1 MSRLSNLVS
10 VSVTT
15 VALLMAAPVFAKVP
29 APVLDDAAKA
39 KAAEAAAKTAWAGKV
54 DNFKLCKSMERVA
67 GHYFKTVGKDSKP
80 PAESPACT
88 DPGPFVYGPAPAAP
102 AAGAAPTAAA
112 PSTPAAPA
120 APATAP
126 AAKKS

>member
-10 VSVTT
+10 VSVTA
-15 VALLMAAPVFAKVP
+15 VALLVAAPAYAKVP

-54 DNFKLCKSMERVA
+54 ANFKLCKSMERVA

-80 PAESPACT
+80 PAESPACA
-88 DPGPFVYGPAPAAP
+88 DPGPFVYSPAPAAP
-102 AAGAAPTAAA
+102 VAGAAAA
-112 PSTPAAPA
+112 PVTPAAPA

>member
-102 AAGAAPTAAA
+102 AA
-112 PSTPAAPA
+112 
-120 APATAP
+120 PATAP